1 MCVQIYIFKC
11 EWSNARIVVVW
22 ICPIDFAASTVLCPG
37 NKPNITVRIKLKT
50 IPYVSRQRC
59 MCRTGFRLQ
68 ADGLTCKDV
77 DECGEG
83 SRPACAHLCLNS
95 RGSFLCQCH
104 PGFLLEADGR
114 TCKTPGVCEGE
125 RNLLSKFKTS
135 AFCISLFFRGWL
147 HFSYAQLLLFHLSVW
162 GYVTRNS
169 GRQKNSP
176 RPFANVYSV
185 SMSVLKWSKDPLHTV
200 YNLCSPRQEVRL
212 RCLCALM
219 LHFCCWYIWWSL
231 AVS

>member
-37 NKPNITVRIKLKT
+37 NEPNITVRIKLKT

-114 TCKTPGVCEGE
+114 TCKTPGVCVRGREICSP
-125 RNLLSKFKTS
+125 NSK
-135 AFCISLFFRGWL
+135 C
-147 HFSYAQLLLFHLSVW
+147 LLFVLVCFSGVGYISAMHNYCFSIFQFEVMWPEIVGDRRIPQGPLLMSIVSVW
-162 GYVTRNS
+162 
-169 GRQKNSP
+169 
-176 RPFANVYSV
+176 VY
-185 SMSVLKWSKDPLHTV
+185 
-200 YNLCSPRQEVRL
+200 
-212 RCLCALM
+212 
-219 LHFCCWYIWWSL
+219 
-231 AVS
+231 